1 MQRKARS
8 RFLASC
14 YFTSLL
20 LHGAWRRDPAAGAR
34 FSFSLERLTSFS
46 FTGHWGSPGQT
57 QLGAPAGQL
66 VDKYPMISYRLG
78 KQQRRNMTEFNEDI
92 GLVQTENKARSYQ
105 SKVNELQ
112 QRMTELMDLC
122 SDAIARLPE
131 EHQWYFEAR
140 LEKIKNKRS

>member
-1 MQRKARS
+1 
-8 RFLASC
+8 
-14 YFTSLL
+14 
-20 LHGAWRRDPAAGAR
+20 
-34 FSFSLERLTSFS
+34 
-46 FTGHWGSPGQT
+46 
-57 QLGAPAGQL
+57 
-66 VDKYPMISYRLG
+66 
-78 KQQRRNMTEFNEDI
+78 MTEFNEDI

-112 QRMTELMDLC
+112 QRMTELTDLC